1 MRPFG
6 RDGLQP
12 VTDQKRNWQSP
23 APGWD
28 EIVPEVGPEPGDH
41 VVRKRQWGAFYATD
55 LDLQLRRSGIG
66 TVILCGISTNLGA
79 ESTERDAYE
88 RGYQQVFVDDA
99 CAARTAEEH
108 AFAFR
113 TVFPRIGRVRSAD
126 EVIATL
132 GGPPAA

>member
-12 VTDQKRNWQSP
+12 VTDQKRNRQSP
-23 APGWD
+23 PPGWD

-41 VVRKRQWGAFYATD
+41 VVRKRQWGAFYGTD
-55 LDLQLRRSGIG
+55 LDLQLRRRGIG